1 MIFKREKRDERIK
14 KLVNFLLEARVTK
27 HLPKASFH
35 FFAGPIK
42 ESVAEHCFNVT
53 LIGWVLSKLE
63 RANED
68 KVIKMC
74 LIHDLAEPR
83 GGERNLVNKFYSQT
97 LNELAIVREIAEVNS
112 LEDFK
117 ITPLFKEFW
126 ELKTREAKVARDAD
140 ILAQMMWEK
149 ENLDVGNKKAQKWVD
164 FSLSRLKTQNGR
176 ALGEELKK
184 IDSDKWWVD
193 IVKKYILK
201 TKFL

>member
-1 MIFKREKRDERIK
+1 MFKREKKDERLK

-35 FFAGPIK
+35 FVAGPLK
-42 ESVAEHCFNVT
+42 ESVAEHCFTVT
-53 LIGWVLSKLE
+53 IVGWVLAKLE

-68 KVIKMC
+68 KIIKMC
-74 LIHDLAEPR
+74 LIHDLSEPR

-97 LNELAIVREIAEVNS
+97 LNELAIVKEISEVNN

-149 ENLDVGNKKAQKWVD
+149 ENLDIGNKKAQKWVD
-164 FSLSRLKTQNGR
+164 FSLSRLKTKSGKE
-176 ALGEELKK
+176 LGETLKQA
-184 IDSDKWWVD
+184 DSDKWWVE